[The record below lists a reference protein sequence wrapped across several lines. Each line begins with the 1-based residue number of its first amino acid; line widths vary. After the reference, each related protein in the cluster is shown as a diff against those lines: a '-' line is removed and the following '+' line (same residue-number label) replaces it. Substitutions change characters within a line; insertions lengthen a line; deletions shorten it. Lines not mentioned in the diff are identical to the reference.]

1 MGRKR
6 IVFSRDKQRGAEPM
20 VQGVIIEAD
29 HIVDTNPAD
38 GSVIA
43 RVPISTPAVVDE
55 ALQAAKAAQP
65 SWEQTPLSERCE
77 RIAAAVKSL
86 TPKAA

>member
-1 MGRKR
+1 
-6 IVFSRDKQRGAEPM
+6 M

-65 SWEQTPLSERCE
+65 SWEQTPLAERCE

-86 TPKAA
+86 TPKAM